1 MGNGYSRGSA
11 PSSGQAAQSFDAPRF
26 VAGVSQAVS
35 AAAALQGP
43 LQEML
48 GGLQPHVSSSAQ
60 TGVDSSTLEAST
72 MRATYSAPGASSGG
86 TRGGGPT
93 SSTDPND
100 RCAVC
105 FEDFCSGEE
114 LRVLPCFHRY
124 HQACIDRWLCQ
135 NRACPVCKH
144 SIV

>member
-48 GGLQPHVSSSAQ
+48 GGLQPHVNSSAPR
-60 TGVDSSTLEAST
+60 GVDSTTLEAST
-72 MRATYSAPGASSGG
+72 MRATYSGTAVSSSQ
-86 TRGGGPT
+86 TQGGGHS

-105 FEDFCSGEE
+105 
-114 LRVLPCFHRY
+114 
-124 HQACIDRWLCQ
+124 
-135 NRACPVCKH
+135 
-144 SIV
+144 